1 MSLVDT
7 SKDVTNTM
15 TSEARKILH
24 HRSGTVYEDLMFID
38 TRTGKFIT
46 RTDFDYERK
55 VMPSKRMM
63 KILDEAPDYTVAAL
77 HSHPGRT
84 PPSPSDIYVLNERK
98 NAYGVVACH
107 DGTIYKYK
115 NRPR

>member
-1 MSLVDT
+1 MTDT
-7 SKDVTNTM
+7 EQIELIQKCASRLYYTPFSSHV
-15 TSEARKILH
+15 R
-24 HRSGTVYEDLMFID
+24 

-46 RTDFDYERK
+46 HTDLDYERR
-55 VMPSKRMM
+55 VIPSKRMM
-63 KILDEAPDYTVAAL
+63 KMLDEAPDHTVAAL
-77 HSHPGRT
+77 HNHPGST
-84 PPSPSDIYVLNERK
+84 LPSPSDIHVLNERK